1 MVKDLLALTSL
12 RTSLIDQSA
21 ALSYLTGIDINLIS
35 KIYSDV
41 LAKAGS
47 SGFPAALTEQNIAD
61 LLALKVS

>member
-1 MVKDLLALTSL
+1 MVKDLLALTPL

-21 ALSYLTGIDINLIS
+21 TLSYLAELDINMIS
-35 KIYSDV
+35 KIYYDV

-47 SGFPAALTEQNIAD
+47 SGFPAALTERNIAD

>member
-1 MVKDLLALTSL
+1 MVKDLLALTPL
-12 RTSLIDQSA
+12 RTSLIDESTT
-21 ALSYLTGIDINLIS
+21 LSYLAELDISMIS
-35 KIYSDV
+35 KIYFDV